1 MPGTLCAN
9 VPIFPRKHL
18 YMDLQDRAWGLLDGG
33 YRIPYDASKPL
44 KKLKGILSQKE
55 RQELFDELWENL
67 HHQGNVGLASYLAL
81 PHLIDICI
89 ENKSLDRNF
98 IGLCVTIENCRISE
112 ENPEIPSQYDDLYF
126 GSLAK
131 FEKYLSLNLKNIND
145 RDAFRLTL
153 ALLATVNGQP
163 RLGKAIEILDE
174 YAVDDFLSQ
183 H

>member
-18 YMDLQDRAWGLLDGG
+18 YMELDDRAWGLLNGG

-55 RQELFDELWENL
+55 RREIFNELWENL
-67 HHQGNVGLASYLAL
+67 HHEGNVGLASYLAI

-98 IGLCVTIENCRISE
+98 IGLCVTIENCRTSKG
-112 ENPEIPSQYDDLYF
+112 ENPEIPSQYATSILGRSLDLR
-126 GSLAK
+126 S
-131 FEKYLSLNLKNIND
+131 I
-145 RDAFRLTL
+145 
-153 ALLATVNGQP
+153 
-163 RLGKAIEILDE
+163 
-174 YAVDDFLSQ
+174 SQ
-183 H
+183 LISRI